1 CGRCSSESS
10 GAFAPPRNAREALQF
25 LAVGAMVKG
34 DKRKWKEGFFEKL
47 TALLSEYSKTFI
59 VSVDNVGSKQMQQ
72 IRQSMRNEAVILIG
86 KNTMIR
92 KVVRAML
99 DDHPTL
105 EKLLPHIR
113 LNVGF
118 VFTNQDLNEVR
129 KKIEG
134 NQVAAPARAGS
145 IAPCDVVVPAQNTGL
160 GPEKTSFFQALNIQ
174 TKITRGTIEIL
185 SDVPLIKKNTKVGQS
200 EATLLNML
208 KISPFSYGLRIR
220 QVYDNGSVFGP
231 QVLDIRDEDIVTRFL
246 AGSRRVAALSLQL
259 GTPTLAS
266 APHSIVN
273 AFKRCLA
280 VAVETDYEFP
290 LAKTVKEYLKDPSKF
305 AAAAPAAA
313 PAAAAAAPAAKEAK
327 KEESSEESDDDMGMS
342 LFD

>member
-1 CGRCSSESS
+1 
-10 GAFAPPRNAREALQF
+10 
-25 LAVGAMVKG
+25 MVKG

-259 GTPTLAS
+259 GTRLWPRRLIQLSTPLPS
-266 APHSIVN
+266 GCRGNRLRVPVGQDCQGVSERSQQVCRRRPGRRSGRRR
-273 AFKRCLA
+273 RC
-280 VAVETDYEFP
+280 
-290 LAKTVKEYLKDPSKF
+290 
-305 AAAAPAAA
+305 
-313 PAAAAAAPAAKEAK
+313 PAAKEAK

>member
-1 CGRCSSESS
+1 
-10 GAFAPPRNAREALQF
+10 
-25 LAVGAMVKG
+25 MVKG
-34 DKRKWKEGFFEKL
+34 DKRKWKEGFFDKL
-47 TALLSEYSKTFI
+47 TNLLNEYSKAFI
-59 VSVDNVGSKQMQQ
+59 VSVDNVGSNQMQQ

-99 DDHPTL
+99 EDHPTL
-105 EKLLPHIR
+105 EKLLPHVR

-118 VFTNQDLNEVR
+118 VFTNNDLSEVR
-129 KKIEG
+129 KKIES
-134 NQVAAPARAGS
+134 NQVAAPARAGA

-231 QVLDIRDEDIVTRFL
+231 QVLDIRDEDILTRFL
-246 AGSRRVAALSLQL
+246 SGSRRVAALSLQL
-259 GTPTLAS
+259 GTPTIAS

-273 AFKRCLA
+273 AFKRCLSI
-280 VAVETDYEFP
+280 AVETDYSFP
-290 LAKTVKEYLKDPSKF
+290 LAEKVKEYIKNPGKF
-305 AAAAPAAA
+305 AVAAA
-313 PAAAAAAPAAKEAK
+313 PAAAAAAAPAAAAAAKKEEKK

>member
-1 CGRCSSESS
+1 
-10 GAFAPPRNAREALQF
+10 
-25 LAVGAMVKG
+25 MVKG
-34 DKRKWKEGFFEKL
+34 DKRKWKEGFFDKL
-47 TALLSEYSKTFI
+47 RVMLNEYTKAFI

-92 KVVRAML
+92 KVVRAMVEENSG
-99 DDHPTL
+99 L
-105 EKLLPHIR
+105 ERLLPHVR

-118 VFTNQDLNEVR
+118 VFTNLDLSEVR
-129 KKIEG
+129 KKIES
-134 NQVAAPARAGS
+134 NQVEAPAKAGA

-208 KISPFSYGLRIR
+208 KISPFSYGLKIR

-231 QVLDIRDEDIVTRFL
+231 QVLDIRDDDIRARFL
-246 AGSRRVAALSLQL
+246 EGTRRVAALSLQL
-259 GTPTLAS
+259 GLPTLAS
-266 APHSIVN
+266 APHSIIN

-305 AAAAPAAA
+305 AAATAPPASAA
-313 PAAAAAAPAAKEAK
+313 PATAASGKGAEKK
-327 KEESSEESDDDMGMS
+327 KEEEKKVESADESDEDLGMS